1 MTDSVKLTT
10 LDGKE
15 IEITRKKMEI
25 IDPLL
30 WIVCGRQYK
39 IHIINKTDNCIDS
52 VCIYQKMIRKII
64 RGLRD
69 SSGRVCEIDNLIC
82 YDKQMYIDEKM
93 LQFNDAETEK
103 LISFFERF
111 L

>member
-1 MTDSVKLTT
+1 MTDAVKLATV
-10 LDGKE
+10 DGEE

-25 IDPLL
+25 TDPLM
-30 WIVCGRQYK
+30 WMVCGRRYK

-52 VCIYQKMIRKII
+52 VCIYRNMIRKII

-69 SSGRVCEIDNLIC
+69 NNGHVCEIDNLIC
-82 YDKQMYIDEKM
+82 YNKRMYIDEKM
-93 LQFNDAETEK
+93 LQFDDAGTEE